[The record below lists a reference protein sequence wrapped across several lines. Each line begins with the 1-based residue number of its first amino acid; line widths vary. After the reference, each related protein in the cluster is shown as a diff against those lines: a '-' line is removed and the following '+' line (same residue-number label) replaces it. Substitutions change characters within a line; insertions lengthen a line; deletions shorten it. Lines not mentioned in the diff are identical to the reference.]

1 MPNRK
6 RPFAGSLSRKLNV
19 ANRSLWSLSGQFIH
33 RRPRLEVF
41 LDRILRPVERVT
53 KGPTFGCHM
62 CGQCVL
68 HSTGL
73 VCPMNCPKNL
83 RNGPC
88 GGVGQD
94 GSCEVI
100 PEMGCVWVGAYQK
113 SQRLLWPEEIHDLR
127 PPVDWSL
134 QGSSSWINALTGRD
148 QVVSGCNGQ
157 PDSALEV
164 INDHER

>member
-1 MPNRK
+1 M
-6 RPFAGSLSRKLNV
+6 
-19 ANRSLWSLSGQFIH
+19 ANKSPWPALGQFIH
-33 RRPRLEVF
+33 RRRRLEAF
-41 LDRILRPVERVT
+41 LDALLRPVERVS
-53 KGPTFGCHM
+53 KGPLFGCHM

-68 HSTGL
+68 HSTGM

-88 GGVGQD
+88 GGVGLD
-94 GSCEVI
+94 GACEVI
-100 PEMGCVWVGAYQK
+100 PEMVCVWVGAYQK

-134 QGSSSWINALTGRD
+134 KGSSSWINALTGID
-148 QVVSGCNGQ
+148 QVASGCEAL

-164 INDHER
+164 VIDHE